1 MEDFRVIYYDYARKN
16 RNRISQ
22 QKSYDKKQKQVGKDK
37 ENAVVPPAGP
47 LETEEDDEEAEE
59 DEQGKEDEQGEEME
73 KEGDDDSDHFSFDE
87 YFE

>member
-22 QKSYDKKQKQVGKDK
+22 QKSYDKKPKQVGKDK
-37 ENAVVPPAGP
+37 ENAVVPPDGP
-47 LETEEDDEEAEE
+47 LE
-59 DEQGKEDEQGEEME
+59 
-73 KEGDDDSDHFSFDE
+73 EGDGESDHFSFDE

>member
-1 MEDFRVIYYDYARKN
+1 MEDFLVIYYDYARKN

-47 LETEEDDEEAEE
+47 LETEEDGEEAE
-59 DEQGKEDEQGEEME
+59 EDEQGEEME
-73 KEGDDDSDHFSFDE
+73 KEGDDESDHFSFDE

>member
-22 QKSYDKKQKQVGKDK
+22 QKSYDKKPKQVGKDK
-37 ENAVVPPAGP
+37 ENAVVPPDGP
-47 LETEEDDEEAEE
+47 LETEE

-73 KEGDDDSDHFSFDE
+73 KEGDDESDHFSFDE